1 MLDGQEKNVHGDHKQ
16 EEGAKQFEIVRSFFE
31 PEGTWK
37 KPLFHIPIGLV
48 LHMNL
53 LPVDQRIPCQCIP
66 IQVFPIHVHAGDL
79 VIFISGI
86 VVNSS
91 VCTAAGGVE
100 CDFIFAVSYFAA
112 TPLLVY
118 RSQDMEELADA
129 LVLRISGS
137 GVRLC
142 KCHTDE
148 AGCGG
153 EISRKP
159 QSAHAAAVGLQ
170 IQIL

>member
-1 MLDGQEKNVHGDHKQ
+1 MV
-16 EEGAKQFEIVRSFFE
+16 
-31 PEGTWK
+31 
-37 KPLFHIPIGLV
+37 
-48 LHMNL
+48 
-53 LPVDQRIPCQCIP
+53 
-66 IQVFPIHVHAGDL
+66 
-79 VIFISGI
+79 FISGI
-86 VVNSS
+86 VVDSG
-91 VCTAAGGVE
+91 VGAAAGGVE
-100 CDFIFAVSYFAA
+100 GDLVFTVSNLTAA
-112 TPLLVY
+112 PLLIY

-137 GVRLC
+137 GVQLC